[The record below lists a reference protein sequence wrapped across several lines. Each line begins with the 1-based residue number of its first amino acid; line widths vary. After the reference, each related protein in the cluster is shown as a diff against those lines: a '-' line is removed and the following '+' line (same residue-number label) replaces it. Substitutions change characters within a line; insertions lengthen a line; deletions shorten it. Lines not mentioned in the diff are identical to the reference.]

1 MNGARRAEMH
11 DGVEENSIV
20 ALVNSRS
27 RPAPSLFGPA
37 SRRRRAIP
45 LDAMDGALRCLRD
58 AVAPDEGAA
67 CLVVV
72 ADDPRADGDEG
83 IECFAHLAR
92 EHAAAASSGRAH
104 ARRTVLVACER
115 DPASYRLPPATRVVN
130 LNADPYGW
138 LAAARDDRDAA
149 PDAASDRPTLANVPA
164 LAAALADAL
173 GPAPTRVDSEPS
185 RDAPPRDAPEP
196 TRGKRSGLWGVTPKS
211 SARVLVAVDGVA
223 SLVAASRDEP
233 VLRLVDALRADPRV
247 AAVLLFHRGAA
258 APVGTPGN
266 QDGTPRDDN
275 GTLAASALRRA
286 ASCYVD
292 VASVPASTTNRASSA
307 ENPTTPD
314 ATLTSTFRRP
324 TGRSRIEH
332 ENVYASFEPEANGER
347 RLRVSFGP
355 SVGGVD
361 ASSSATTAEA
371 EAELAR
377 RKSQAGAEAEAEA
390 ELARLKLQAAVPF
403 NLSVSAAES
412 EARARVVL
420 PFEHQGAGRR
430 AYRDGNFTSYLPA
443 DAGGD
448 ESAGK
453 GRGHIM
459 YVRDSD
465 EDSPPDSDEEV
476 DDDAF
481 EL

>member
-1 MNGARRAEMH
+1 
-11 DGVEENSIV
+11 
-20 ALVNSRS
+20 
-27 RPAPSLFGPA
+27 
-37 SRRRRAIP
+37 
-45 LDAMDGALRCLRD
+45 MDGALRCLRD

-130 LNADPYGW
+130 LHADPYGW

-149 PDAASDRPTLANVPA
+149 PDAASDRPTLANLPA

-173 GPAPTRVDSEPS
+173 GPAPTRADPEPS
-185 RDAPPRDAPEP
+185 RDAPPRDPPEP
-196 TRGKRSGLWGVTPKS
+196 SRGKRSGLWGVTPKS

-258 APVGTPGN
+258 APVGTPRDQN
-266 QDGTPRDDN
+266 GTPSDDN

-292 VASVPASTTNRASSA
+292 VATASVAASAAPRASSS
-307 ENPTTPD
+307 ETRPTPD

-324 TGRSRIEH
+324 TGRSRTEH
-332 ENVYASFEPEANGER
+332 ESVYASFEPSTNGER

-355 SVGGVD
+355 SAGGLGTSAAAAA
-361 ASSSATTAEA
+361 ASSSSSSSAAAAAE
-371 EAELAR
+371 
-377 RKSQAGAEAEAEA
+377 AEAEAEA

-403 NLSVSAAES
+403 NLGVSAAES

-430 AYRDGNFTSYLPA
+430 AYRDGNFVSYLPA
-443 DAGGD
+443 DAGGAAI
-448 ESAGK
+448 AGK